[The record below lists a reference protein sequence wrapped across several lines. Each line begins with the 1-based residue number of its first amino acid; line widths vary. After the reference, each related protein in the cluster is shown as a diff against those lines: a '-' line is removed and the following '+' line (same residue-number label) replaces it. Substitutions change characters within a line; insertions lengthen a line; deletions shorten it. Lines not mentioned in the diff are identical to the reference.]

1 MKRPI
6 ININPVERAG
16 RVLIGL
22 LGVVGGVVLLAGS
35 AGVLT
40 AVLAILFAVAGLM
53 LVVTGALGYCPL
65 YHDEVGHKPASLR
78 KTA

>member
-1 MKRPI
+1 MKRPL

-16 RVLIGL
+16 RVLMGL
-22 LGVVGGVVLLAGS
+22 LGVIGGVVLLAGS
-35 AGVLT
+35 GGMLT
-40 AVLAILFAVAGLM
+40 AVLAVLFALAGLM

-65 YHDEVGHKPASLR
+65 YHDELGDKPASLR